1 MKAIKQ
7 VKLSLNKQAQVVV
20 TADIHMK
27 SEQDPDDVYFVM
39 FNILHDPLRLVVA
52 TVGDF
57 VGLLSASQNLS
68 EAQSESVL
76 MNDPEKF
83 MQLVLGDQVGMFAAA
98 EEKVKVVLD
107 SQKNADMAR
116 AVVASMIN
124 QGMYHQVSNYYLPGQ
139 TDPVVKNQEVP
150 TKELMADLH
159 QMLGII
165 KEWEGFDLREFL
177 IKQGADPQQVD
188 QMLLGVDSQ

>member
-7 VKLSLNKQAQVVV
+7 VKLSLNKEAQVVV

-57 VGLLSASQNLS
+57 VGLLSTSQNLS
-68 EAQSESVL
+68 ESQSESVL

-139 TDPVVKNQEVP
+139 TDPVVKTQEVP